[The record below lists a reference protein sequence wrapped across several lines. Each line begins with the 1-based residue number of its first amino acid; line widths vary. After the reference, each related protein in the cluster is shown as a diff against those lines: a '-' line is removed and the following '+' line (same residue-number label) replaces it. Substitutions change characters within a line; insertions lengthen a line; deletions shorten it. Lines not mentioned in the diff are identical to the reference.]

1 MTRSTCAKRN
11 LTMLSRFTSISPVI
25 SSSWEFIGETT
36 RFEKRD
42 VQSRMVCRRCH
53 TGILLLAPL
62 YVCLVFIGFF
72 TFIFSRTPR
81 PDISKQI
88 NNQDL
93 DPNKP
98 VTEPLQNA
106 TFNSTI
112 TPGVLN
118 LHVWK
123 DLCGLDVDRLR
134 ETPLFPLHPHQRLFL
149 RRFQITQ
156 NVDNYGQRIFGFI
169 RPKVSG
175 LYTFAIA
182 SDDTSELW
190 LSFDEKPSNL
200 RLIASVFSSTSSA
213 WTDDGVF
220 SKYPSQQSRNIRL
233 IARKKYFVE
242 ALHKQDKGNGHLK
255 VFWRRPGSLRLESIT
270 SEYLQSYFDDGNL
283 NRSGFVT
290 PENLEALSSTPSH
303 VKQREYK
310 GLDLIAQFNYS
321 SLPIIDTLSGIL
333 PSCAY
338 KPSYIIKRNLSRYE
352 GVDLVHDS
360 AVFPD
365 DNTNLREAF
374 VPRSKRNKEVAN
386 ETVNYVVEKFMTSLQ
401 NFYR

>member
-1 MTRSTCAKRN
+1 
-11 LTMLSRFTSISPVI
+11 
-25 SSSWEFIGETT
+25 
-36 RFEKRD
+36 
-42 VQSRMVCRRCH
+42 MVCRRCH

-270 SEYLQSYFDDGNL
+270 SEYLESYFDDRNL

-310 GLDLIAQFNYS
+310 GLDLIAQFNYT